1 MMAIGFLGFWSVLT
15 AAGLV
20 QGAAK
25 VYEIPYIQ
33 SVVATHPYMV
43 GRVIFGAMIIFAQPI
58 FLYNMWMTARY
69 GKKLEPATTAP
80 ALVPAAA

>member
-1 MMAIGFLGFWSVLT
+1 MAIGFLGFWSVLT

-33 SVVATHPYMV
+33 SVIATHPYMV
-43 GRVIFGAMIIFAQPI
+43 GRVIFGGMIIFAQPI
-58 FLYNMWMTARY
+58 FLYNMWMTAKY
-69 GKKLEPATTAP
+69 GKKISPETTGGRTPVGATA
-80 ALVPAAA
+80 

>member
-1 MMAIGFLGFWSVLT
+1 MLT

-33 SVVATHPYMV
+33 SVVATQPYMV

-58 FLYNMWMTARY
+58 FLYNMWMTARH
-69 GKKLEPATTAP
+69 GRKLAP
-80 ALVPAAA
+80 ESPTVGAAPAAA